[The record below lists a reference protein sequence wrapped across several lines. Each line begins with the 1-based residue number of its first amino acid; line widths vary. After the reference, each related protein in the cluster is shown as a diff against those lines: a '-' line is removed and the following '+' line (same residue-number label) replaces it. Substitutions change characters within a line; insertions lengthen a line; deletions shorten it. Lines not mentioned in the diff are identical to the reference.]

1 MTQLFALHSA
11 YGLATA
17 AAAIDAGLLGGGTG
31 VDRLLVPFT
40 SSRVPETTIGIAAD
54 PALVSLRSR
63 FDRVEELEAVLG
75 PLHPSSWEPAE
86 GDLPILE
93 RLLTRAW
100 ELGPRDLELFVQSP
114 QVAPARTLMSLFPGA
129 RITIIGDGL
138 MTYSPMRV
146 ALPHTVSARIV
157 RVVHADV
164 VPGVRPLVGSPRAE
178 VVPVVPERFAAALRE
193 TGAGDTDAA
202 ETDAGVA
209 ALADDTNGGTVL
221 VLGQYLSAL
230 RLMSPAEE
238 IALQKELIDRAAG
251 WAPQRIVFKPHPAAP
266 PLHTDAVRARAAA
279 KGIAFAE
286 YRGGLA
292 AELLAE
298 HLDAVAVVAGFSTA
312 LPTVHTLFGRAIGAA
327 GTETVLRMLTPY
339 ENSNRIPATIVDALT
354 RDDSPYDDPVRLQHL
369 VDAVGYAMQPE
380 IAGYLRGRAE
390 EFLTGLDP
398 VERDRYFTPERL
410 SALGLPGGPAES
422 AVRRMLRPSGGVG
435 RVEEWR
441 LTAIGAR
448 RRAGRAWRA
457 IRGR

>member
-17 AAAIDAGLLGGGTG
+17 AAAIDAGLLDAGTRA
-31 VDRLLVPFT
+31 DRLLVPFT
-40 SSRVPETTIGIAAD
+40 SARVPETTVGIAAD
-54 PALVSLRSR
+54 PALPSLRAR
-63 FDRVEELEAVLG
+63 FGRVEELEAILG
-75 PLHPSSWEPAE
+75 PLHPSSWEPADA
-86 GDLPILE
+86 DLPILE
-93 RLLTRAW
+93 RLLIRAW
-100 ELGPRDLELFVQSP
+100 DLDPHDLELFVQSP
-114 QVAPARTLMSLFPGA
+114 QVAPARTLMSLFPQA
-129 RITIIGDGL
+129 RITIVGDGL

-146 ALPHTVSARIV
+146 SLPHTVAARIG

-164 VPGVRPLVGSPRAE
+164 VPGVRPLVGSPHAE
-178 VVPVVPERFAAALRE
+178 IIPVPPENFAAALRE
-193 TGAGDTDAA
+193 TDAG
-202 ETDAGVA
+202 ETDAGDR
-209 ALADDTNGGTVL
+209 ALDDDRDQSTVL

-238 IALQKELIDRAAG
+238 IALQKDMIDRAAR
-251 WAPQRIVFKPHPAAP
+251 WSPQRIVFKPHPAAP

-279 KGIAFAE
+279 QGIAFVE
-286 YRGGLA
+286 YRGALA

-298 HLDAVAVVAGFSTA
+298 RLDVVAVVAGFSTA

-327 GTETVLRMLTPY
+327 GTETVLHVLTPF

-354 RDDSPYDDPVRLQHL
+354 RDRSPYEEPARLQLL

-380 IAGYLRGRAE
+380 IAGHLRARAE
-390 EFLTGLDP
+390 ELLTGLDP
-398 VERDRYFTPERL
+398 GERDRYFTPERL
-410 SALGLPGGPAES
+410 SALRLPGAPAQR
-422 AVRRMLRPSGGVG
+422 AVQRMLRPAGGVG

-441 LTAIGAR
+441 LTAVGAR

>member
-17 AAAIDAGLLGGGTG
+17 AAAIDAGLLDTG
-31 VDRLLVPFT
+31 ARGDRRLVPFV
-40 SSRVPETTIGIAAD
+40 SARVPETTVGIAAD
-54 PALVSLRSR
+54 PALRALRAR
-63 FDRVEELEAVLG
+63 FDWIEELEAILG
-75 PLHPSSWEPAE
+75 PLHPSSWEPADA
-86 GDLPILE
+86 DLPILE

-100 ELGPRDLELFVQSP
+100 DLDPGDLELFVQSP
-114 QVAPARTLMSLFPGA
+114 QVAPARTLMSLFPQA

-146 ALPHTVSARIV
+146 SLPHTVAARIG

-164 VPGVRPLVGSPRAE
+164 VPGVRPLVGSPHAE
-178 VVPVVPERFAAALRE
+178 IIPVPPERFAAALRE
-193 TGAGDTDAA
+193 TDVGDTDALFD
-202 ETDAGVA
+202 EE
-209 ALADDTNGGTVL
+209 LPTVL

-230 RLMSPAEE
+230 GLMSPAEE
-238 IALQKELIDRAAG
+238 IALQEEMIDRAAR
-251 WAPQRIVFKPHPAAP
+251 WSPRRIVFKPHPSAP
-266 PLHTDAVRARAAA
+266 PLHTDAVRARAVAQ
-279 KGIAFAE
+279 GIAFVE
-286 YRGGLA
+286 YRGALA

-298 HLDAVAVVAGFSTA
+298 RLDAVAVVAGFSTA
-312 LPTVHTLFGRAIGAA
+312 LPTAHALFGRAIGAE

-354 RDDSPYDDPVRLQHL
+354 RDGSPYEDPDRLQLL

-380 IAGYLRGRAE
+380 IAGHLRERAE
-390 EFLTGLDP
+390 ELLTGLEP
-398 VERDRYFTPERL
+398 VERNRYFTPERL
-410 SALGLPGGPAES
+410 SALRLPGAPAES
-422 AVRRMLRPSGGVG
+422 AVQRMLRPAGGVG

-441 LTAIGAR
+441 LTALGAR

>member
-17 AAAIDAGLLGGGTG
+17 AAAIDAGLLDGASPA
-31 VDRLLVPFT
+31 DRLLVPFT
-40 SSRVPETTIGIAAD
+40 SSRIPETTVGIAVD
-54 PALVSLRSR
+54 PALRSLRSR
-63 FDRVEELEAVLG
+63 FDRVEELEAILG
-75 PLHPSSWEPAE
+75 PLHPSSWEPSD

-100 ELGPRDLELFVQSP
+100 HLDPHDLELFVQSP
-114 QVAPARTLMSLFPGA
+114 QVAPARTLMSLFPQA
-129 RITIIGDGL
+129 RITLIGDGL

-146 ALPHTVSARIV
+146 SLPHTVAARIG

-164 VPGVRPLVGSPRAE
+164 VPGVRPLVGSPHAE
-178 VVPVVPERFAAALRE
+178 IVPVPPESFAAALRE
-193 TGAGDTDAA
+193 TDAG
-202 ETDAGVA
+202 ETDAGDP
-209 ALADDTNGGTVL
+209 ALDDDPEGATVL

-230 RLMSPAEE
+230 GLVSPAEE
-238 IALQKELIDRAAG
+238 IALQKDMIDRAAD
-251 WAPQRIVFKPHPAAP
+251 WSPQRIVFKPHPAAP

-279 KGIAFAE
+279 QGIAFVE
-286 YRGGLA
+286 HRGGPA

-298 HLDAVAVVAGFSTA
+298 RLDAVAVVAGFSTA
-312 LPTVHTLFGRAIGAA
+312 LPTVRTLFGREIGAA
-327 GTETVLRMLTPY
+327 GTETVLRVLTPF

-354 RDDSPYDDPVRLQHL
+354 RDRSPYQDPARLQLL

-380 IAGYLRGRAE
+380 IAGHLRPRAE
-390 EFLTGLDP
+390 ELLTGLDP

-410 SALGLPGGPAES
+410 SMLRLPGAPAES
-422 AVRRMLRPSGGVG
+422 AVRRMLRPAGGVG

>member
-17 AAAIDAGLLGGGTG
+17 AAAIDAGLLDTG
-31 VDRLLVPFT
+31 ARGDRLLVPFV
-40 SSRVPETTIGIAAD
+40 SARVPETTVGIAAD
-54 PALVSLRSR
+54 PALRALRTR
-63 FDRVEELEAVLG
+63 FDWIEELEAILG
-75 PLHPSSWEPAE
+75 PLHPSSWEPADA
-86 GDLPILE
+86 DLPILE

-100 ELGPRDLELFVQSP
+100 DLDPGDLELFVQSP
-114 QVAPARTLMSLFPGA
+114 QVAPARTLMSLFPQA

-146 ALPHTVSARIV
+146 SLPHTVAARIG

-164 VPGVRPLVGSPRAE
+164 VPGVRPLVGSPHAE
-178 VVPVVPERFAAALRE
+178 IIPVPPEHFAAALRE
-193 TGAGDTDAA
+193 TDVG
-202 ETDAGVA
+202 ETDA
-209 ALADDTNGGTVL
+209 LFDEELPTVL

-230 RLMSPAEE
+230 GLMSPAEE
-238 IALQKELIDRAAG
+238 IALQEEMIDRATR
-251 WAPQRIVFKPHPAAP
+251 WSPRRIVFKPHPSAP

-279 KGIAFAE
+279 QGIAFVE
-286 YRGGLA
+286 YRGALA

-298 HLDAVAVVAGFSTA
+298 RLDAVAVVAGFSTA

-327 GTETVLRMLTPY
+327 GTETVLRVLTPY

-354 RDDSPYDDPVRLQHL
+354 RDGSPYEDPDRLQLL

-380 IAGYLRGRAE
+380 IAGHLRARAE
-390 EFLTGLDP
+390 QLLTGLDP

-410 SALGLPGGPAES
+410 SALRLPGAPAES
-422 AVRRMLRPSGGVG
+422 AVQRMLRPAGGVG

-441 LTAIGAR
+441 LTALGAR